1 MRAARFRGPRQDN
14 CGQMTTRASLLVLAS
29 ALFLAAAA
37 SSIAIERDDLR
48 DTPRSPENKSQAKT
62 VTADPKAIAKLI
74 DDINAAARTNKERMI
89 SIIVINTD
97 VAPTTLEQQKKETGL
112 TLGDVYVAHS
122 LALATKKKFSA
133 IVALHKSGQ
142 SWAQIAKSHNVTL
155 KGSSELIKEMQK
167 P

>member
-1 MRAARFRGPRQDN
+1 
-14 CGQMTTRASLLVLAS
+14 MTTKACVFVLVGALL
-29 ALFLAAAA
+29 LAATA
-37 SSIAIERDDLR
+37 SSIASEQDGLK
-48 DTPRSPENKSQAKT
+48 DTESSAKNKSQAKA
-62 VTADPKAIAKLI
+62 VAADPKAIAKLI

-97 VAPTTLEQQKKETGL
+97 VAATTLERQKKETGL
-112 TLGDVYVAHS
+112 TFGDVYVAHS

-133 IVALHKSGQ
+133 ILSLHQSGQ

-155 KGSSELIKEMQK
+155 KGSSELIREMQK